1 MRDDGKRP
9 NVEMT
14 EIFGLLI
21 AANIVSTV
29 ILWTVLAKERK
40 RNRVLG
46 AFIAGIVRSIS
57 NYVSTTDSIDSDEL
71 PPRYTQL
78 PIPYI
83 NVLEAIE
90 YELSK
95 NFYISPAKYERWLI
109 KTRQLF
115 LENETIARDAR
126 NDGFIFMTYDLFDDL
141 LARWRSSELMTKRQ
155 KEYLS
160 EEVVVTKENVTEL
173 QGEIAMYED
182 LMAGK
187 ITLETPEAANID
199 NRLAVMLSHLKQTYR
214 NNLRDKLLGDRFKA
228 SPDKAG

>member
-1 MRDDGKRP
+1 
-9 NVEMT
+9 MT

-29 ILWTVLAKERK
+29 ILWTVLTKERK
-40 RNRVLG
+40 RNRILG
-46 AFIAGIVRSIS
+46 AFIAGLVRSIS
-57 NYVSTTDSIDSDEL
+57 NYVSATDKIGSDEM
-71 PPRYTQL
+71 PPRYTNL
-78 PIPYI
+78 PIPYNNI
-83 NVLEAIE
+83 LEAIE

-95 NFYISPAKYERWLI
+95 NFYISPATYEHWLI
-109 KTRQLF
+109 KTRQIF
-115 LENETIARDAR
+115 WENETMVRDAR

-141 LARWRSSELMTKRQ
+141 LTRWRSPELMTKRQ

-187 ITLETPEAANID
+187 ITFETPEATTID
-199 NRLAVMLSHLKQTYR
+199 DRLAIMLSHLKQTYR
-214 NNLRDKLLGDRFKA
+214 NNVKDKLLGDRPKA